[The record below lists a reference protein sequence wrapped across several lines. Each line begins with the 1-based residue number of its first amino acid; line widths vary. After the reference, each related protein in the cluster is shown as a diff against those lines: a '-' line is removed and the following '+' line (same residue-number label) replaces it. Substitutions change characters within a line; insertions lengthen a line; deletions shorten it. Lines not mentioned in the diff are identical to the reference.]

1 MQKLEASIT
10 PRVNKWLSAVIK
22 KSSPW
27 DVKHTRGKKTFP
39 LREIKPHQR
48 DYLMAATTKT
58 GFIYKIPD
66 IGLSH
71 PPCDTV
77 CFKDTDAFIVIVYPT
92 RVYAID
98 IRIIDTVKDPS
109 LTEER
114 AELLAWH
121 KIDISRLPK

>member
-1 MQKLEASIT
+1 MQKQEASIT
-10 PRVNKWLSAVIK
+10 PRVNRWVAAVIPR
-22 KSSPW
+22 SAPW

-48 DYLMAATTKT
+48 NYLMAATTKT
-58 GFIYKIPD
+58 GFTYKIPD

-77 CFKDTDAFIVIVYPT
+77 CYKNTDAYIVIVYPT
-92 RVYAID
+92 MVYAID
-98 IRIIDTVKDPS
+98 IRILDTLTETT

-114 AELLAWH
+114 ADALSWFRIERT
-121 KIDISRLPK
+121 RLPK